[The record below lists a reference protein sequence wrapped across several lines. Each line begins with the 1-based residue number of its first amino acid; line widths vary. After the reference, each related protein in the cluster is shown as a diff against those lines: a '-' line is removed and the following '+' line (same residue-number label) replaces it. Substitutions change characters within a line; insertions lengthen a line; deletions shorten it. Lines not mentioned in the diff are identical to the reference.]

1 LDDEELEEI
10 RRKMRKKLLEKEAGE
25 EEEAVFL
32 GQNLEPE
39 ARQRLS
45 NLKLVKPELV
55 KQVEQY
61 LAELI
66 RLGRI
71 TPPITDSQL
80 KQLLLTIQSGKHE
93 QKIQYK

>member
-1 LDDEELEEI
+1 MDDEELEEI

-25 EEEAVFL
+25 EEAVFL

-45 NLKLVKPELV
+45 NLKLIKPELV

-61 LAELI
+61 LTELI

-80 KQLLLTIQSGKHE
+80 KQLLLIIQSEKHE

>member
-1 LDDEELEEI
+1 MDDEELEEI
-10 RRKMRKKLLEKEAGE
+10 RRKTRKKLFEKEAGK
-25 EEEAVFL
+25 EEAVFL

-45 NLKLVKPELV
+45 NLRLIKPELV

-80 KQLLLTIQSGKHE
+80 KQLLLTIQSKKHE